1 MLTTLTLSDYLS
13 KVASKEISPQDVVE
27 ELNSA
32 IDQTNADLN
41 IYLARNTAAK
51 SQSLERSTLPLA
63 GAPIAVK
70 DNFLTKDIET
80 TASSKVLDGFIPP
93 FESTVTTR
101 LQAAGG
107 VILGKTNMD
116 AWAHG
121 SSTETSD
128 YGPTKNPRNTAHLPG
143 GSSGGSAAAVAA
155 NVCIA
160 ALGSETAGSIRQP
173 AAWCG
178 IVGLKPTYGRV
189 PRTGVVAM
197 GSSLDCPGPM
207 GKTVED
213 CAILLN
219 AIAGNDRLDGTS
231 STEAVPDYRSFI
243 LSNAQRS
250 AARPLEGMRI
260 GVAYADF
267 TAIPEDTRQ
276 AVEAAATVYEELG
289 AEIIMLPTSEQL
301 EAGKLLSPQH
311 AIGVYTVVQRSEVS
325 SNLARYDGIRYGH
338 PRSNFG
344 DEAKRRIML
353 GTFTLSKGYA
363 DQYYTKAQKVRT
375 LYIQNYNQLF
385 TSVDALISPVSPH
398 FALKLGATKDNPMFG
413 ELEDMLVEPSSIS
426 GFPGI
431 SVPMAKRLNDGK
443 ENANLTLG
451 LNILTPMW
459 QEGVAIKLAHA
470 YTISSTYESDT
481 TPGIL
486 YRKYTG
492 SLDREMIA

>member
-1 MLTTLTLSDYLS
+1 MLSALTLKEYLT
-13 KVASKEISPQDVVE
+13 KVSTKEISPADVVTE
-27 ELNSA
+27 IQSSIE
-32 IDQTNADLN
+32 QQKPDLN
-41 IYLARNTAAK
+41 IYLALNPKAT
-51 SQSLERSTLPLA
+51 EESTSRVALPLA

-70 DNFLTKDIET
+70 DNFLTKGIVT
-80 TASSKVLDGFIPP
+80 TASSKVLDGFVPP
-93 FESTVTTR
+93 YESTVTAR
-101 LQAAGG
+101 LQQAGG

-128 YGPTKNPRNTAHLPG
+128 YGPTKNPRNTQHLPG

-231 STEAVPDYRSFI
+231 SMESVPDFRTFL
-243 LSNAQRS
+243 LSNEQRS

-276 AVEAAATVYEELG
+276 AVEAAAKVYEELG
-289 AEIIMLPTSEQL
+289 AEILLLPTSEQL
-301 EAGKLLSPQH
+301 EEGKLLSPQH

-338 PRSNFG
+338 PRSDFG

-385 TSVDALISPVSPH
+385 TRVDALISPVSPH

-431 SVPMAKRLNDGK
+431 SVPMAKRTNDGK
-443 ENANLTLG
+443 ENSNLTLG

-470 YTISSTYESDT
+470 YTISSTYEADNTS
-481 TPGIL
+481 GIL
-486 YRKYTG
+486 NRKYTG
-492 SLDREMIA
+492 SLDMEMIA